1 MTKASKVN
9 AAGPLSNAAG
19 SAGLAFCNRAG
30 GGGESHGNAKCL
42 TSQTTIRRKI
52 PQKLVDMR
60 SFFIQDSSFGQ
71 NILTPPRA
79 DRRCVSI
86 AWHKRPRTQP
96 YRRTPFL
103 K

>member
-71 NILTPPRA
+71 NILNPP
-79 DRRCVSI
+79 DRKSTRLNSSHQIISYAVFC
-86 AWHKRPRTQP
+86 
-96 YRRTPFL
+96 L
-103 K
+103 KK

>member
-30 GGGESHGNAKCL
+30 GGGESHGTAKCL

-60 SFFIQDSSFGQ
+60 SFFIQDSSFVQ
-71 NILTPPRA
+71 NILNPPAPTGAVFPKPGINDPGPSLTAARH
-79 DRRCVSI
+79 S
-86 AWHKRPRTQP
+86 
-96 YRRTPFL
+96 
-103 K
+103 